1 MPDLPSGTVTFLLTD
16 IEGSTALW
24 ERDRAAM
31 AAAVERHF
39 ALLREAIAAQD
50 GVLFKTVGDA
60 VQAVFPTAPD
70 AIVAAVAAQRALLAE
85 DWGAIGPLRVRMAM
99 HAGEAMVLNGEY
111 HGPLLNR
118 AARLLVIGHG
128 SQVLLSET
136 VATLARDALPPE
148 TNLRELGEHRLPD
161 LLEPESVFQLLHPT
175 LPADFPP
182 LRSLSDRL
190 HTLPY
195 QATAF
200 LGRDHDLA
208 RIVALLHDPTVRLVT
223 LTGPGGTGKTRL
235 ALQAAAEVLDA
246 YPDGVFFVPLAA
258 LTDARLVPSAVA
270 SGLGLREA
278 GGPSPAEAVRQALAG
293 KRLLLVLDNLEQVAE
308 AAPFVGDLVAASPE
322 LQVLA
327 TSRVPLR
334 LRAEHEYPVL
344 PLGLPPRHGASPEED
359 LASPAVQLFVERA
372 QAVKPGFILTP
383 ETAPAVA
390 EIVRRLDGLPL
401 AIELAAA
408 RVRILPPAA
417 LLARLEKRLP
427 LLTGGPRDA
436 PARQQTL
443 RDAIGWS
450 HDLLTPAEQTLYQ
463 RLAVFA
469 GGAALEAVEAVA
481 NPEGQ
486 LDVLAGLDRL
496 VEHSLLRSV
505 EGVDGEPRFT
515 MMETIREYGLERL
528 EERGEAEATRRAHAD
543 FFVALTAE
551 AEPRLTGPEQGA
563 WLERLEA
570 EHDNLRAAL
579 GWTLAHDA
587 QTALRLAGSLS
598 WFWRYRAHITEGRSW
613 LERAVAA
620 SPDGTTRER
629 VKALHGA
636 GVLARQQSDNE
647 QAAVLLE
654 EALMLAREV
663 GDERGVADAL
673 ASLGNLASEQGD
685 LARAENLFTEALAQ
699 WRRLEN
705 TDGIAGE
712 LGSLALLALD
722 RGDLSLAETR
732 LRESLAL
739 YRELKAEWEI
749 ALVLHNLGDVAYEQG
764 DLDHAAALQAEAL
777 TLWEG
782 MEDTHGVA
790 FVLDSQGKMAQAR
803 GEVDLAR
810 ALLEKALT
818 RWRELGDKRN
828 AAASLLSLGRI
839 AEQHDPGRA
848 ALLLKEAV
856 ALSREAGDPR
866 IVASV
871 LEGIAGTARE
881 SKPERA
887 AKVLGAAAALRE
899 TLGAPVPA
907 SERAD
912 HDRAVAAARGA
923 LGESAFADAGAAGR
937 ALPVEEAVNEALA
950 LTDELTA
957 SPHQ

>member
-70 AIVAAVAAQRALLAE
+70 AIVAAVAAQRALLAG

-293 KRLLLVLDNLEQVAE
+293 KRLLLVLDNLEQIAE
-308 AAPFVGDLVAASPE
+308 AAPFVADLVAASPE

-481 NPEGQ
+481 NPEGH

-496 VEHSLLRSV
+496 VEHSLLRSG

-515 MMETIREYGLERL
+515 MLETIREYGLERL
-528 EERGEAEATRRAHAD
+528 EERGEAEATRRAHAGV
-543 FFVALTAE
+543 FLALAEE
-551 AEPRLTGPEQGA
+551 AEPELTGPEQVT
-563 WLERLEA
+563 WLDRLEV
-570 EHDNLRAAL
+570 EHDNLRASL
-579 GWTLAHDA
+579 GWALDA
-587 QTALRLAGSLS
+587 DPQIALRLAGALG
-598 WFWRYRAHITEGRSW
+598 WFWFLRGYLNEGRDW
-613 LERAVAA
+613 LDRTLAVGGEPGPLHVRAFSAA
-620 SPDGTTRER
+620 GR
-629 VKALHGA
+629 
-636 GVLARQQSDNE
+636 LARHRGDYQKAIGLQETS
-647 QAAVLLE
+647 LE
-654 EALMLAREV
+654 LARTFQ
-663 GDERGVADAL
+663 DR
-673 ASLGNLASEQGD
+673 
-685 LARAENLFTEALAQ
+685 RAEALA
-699 WRRLEN
+699 LF
-705 TDGIAGE
+705 E
-712 LGSLALLALD
+712 LGALAGLAEGDAAREAALTEASLA
-722 RGDLSLAETR
+722 
-732 LRESLAL
+732 
-739 YRELKAEWEI
+739 
-749 ALVLHNLGDVAYEQG
+749 V
-764 DLDHAAALQAEAL
+764 
-777 TLWEG
+777 
-782 MEDTHGVA
+782 
-790 FVLDSQGKMAQAR
+790 
-803 GEVDLAR
+803 
-810 ALLEKALT
+810 
-818 RWRELGDKRN
+818 WRELGDSWGIARTLNNLGYEAYLQGDLN
-828 AAASLLSLGRI
+828 AAVPLLDEGVTL
-839 AEQHDPGRA
+839 ARA
-848 ALLLKEAV
+848 A
-856 ALSREAGDPR
+856 GDR
-866 IVASV
+866 SV
-871 LEGIAGTARE
+871 LAYILDSRGVVAEAQGE
-881 SKPERA
+881 LERA
-887 AKVLGAAAALRE
+887 TDLYK
-899 TLGAPVPA
+899 
-907 SERAD
+907 
-912 HDRAVAAARGA
+912 
-923 LGESAFADAGAAGR
+923 
-937 ALPVEEAVNEALA
+937 EALA
-950 LTDELTA
+950 LAQQIGNRLVEAFALSSLAGMAVRQGQPARAARMWGAASALRDAIGTRLPLEEEERFAGPVSSAREVMGEAAFAAAWEEGRAQPREQVVAEALTPRNEPAMRIA
-957 SPHQ
+957 SHLDPG